1 MLLVAAASSLALSSA
16 MLPAPCP
23 QQACA
28 RLRPPHHQHP
38 LPLPGRRRRR
48 HPHHPRQLRSPR
60 CKHESAV
67 LASLPRPR
75 AHAALPRP
83 YPYRGPPG
91 EPKAVGWCTALEEA
105 QSRGR
110 GSGWARTGRPRCLG
124 VRGCPEPPGAPCG
137 GAGSQLAQCQA
148 GVCTCCAST
157 AAQACARCCGC
168 ARAHAAAAANAPH
181 ATTCA
186 WLSAELRQRLTS
198 AVQPCRATAASTG
211 PCSCS
216 ASTNASKRLEWASAL
231 ESPQRASALQPAAA
245 VAACRSRP
253 RISSAGMVAP
263 ASRWRWRCWFR
274 F

>member
-1 MLLVAAASSLALSSA
+1 MIDLISRGRHGAFWAVAAGECVASHERSVSTTATGAERQRPMLLVAAASSLALSSA
-16 MLPAPCP
+16 MLLAPCP

-28 RLRPPHHQHP
+28 RRRPPHHHHP

-48 HPHHPRQLRSPR
+48 RHPHHPCHLRSPR
-60 CKHESAV
+60 CKHEPAA

-83 YPYRGPPG
+83 CPYRVPPG
-91 EPKAVGWCTALEEA
+91 EPKAMVHGIGGGPLR
-105 QSRGR
+105 SR
-110 GSGWARTGRPRCLG
+110 GSGGARTGRPLCLG
-124 VRGCPEPPGAPCG
+124 VRGCPEPSGAPCG
-137 GAGSQLAQCQA
+137 GAAAQLAQCQG
-148 GVCTCCAST
+148 GVSTCCAST
-157 AAQACARCCGC
+157 AAQACDRCCGC

-211 PCSCS
+211 PCNCS

-231 ESPQRASALQPAAA
+231 E
-245 VAACRSRP
+245 
-253 RISSAGMVAP
+253 
-263 ASRWRWRCWFR
+263 
-274 F
+274 